1 MNELYFSDLGIT
13 MYTIPSDE
21 GHRKGEGRGG
31 EKMSY
36 IGWGFIIKSHWRQF
50 LKKIKMSFLIL
61 KKI

>member
-31 EKMSY
+31 GEDVLY
-36 IGWGFIIKSHWRQF
+36 WLGLYNQIT
-50 LKKIKMSFLIL
+50 LKAIF
-61 KKI
+61 KKN